1 MSAGIQ
7 ERDRQVGI
15 NQAWHNETII
25 REVVTLEEAM
35 PFDVAQAFVC
45 HKFTKPDEFG
55 IDQEHIVED
64 SSYKRLI
71 ATDDW
76 LPIGEPYGPS
86 YTPSSVALFKSIVAK
101 AFEDVPHKIVSA
113 GTVDDRCKLFCSIQT
128 TDGFRVGDREFKDFL
143 TIMDS
148 FDKSTSLQARYSNVC
163 VVCANTF
170 AAVMNSGSQIA
181 KAKHTAMLE
190 LNVQRLLDAID
201 QFIGTS
207 AQFQAML
214 KEAHETPCVRDEAR
228 AWLTGIAGRNADT
241 MTNGLKQKTARMVE
255 LFDSGRGNDG
265 RTRLDAFQAITEFET
280 HESTNR
286 KGDTAQFYT
295 SEFGSSAQTKTLVAT
310 RFTADWQRN
319 VRHGE
324 KLLEGNMIALVS

>member
-1 MSAGIQ
+1 M

-25 REVVTLEEAM
+25 REVVTLDEAM
-35 PFDVAQAFVC
+35 PFDVAEAVVC
-45 HKFTKPDEFG
+45 HKFSKPDAFG
-55 IDQEHIVED
+55 IEREHIVED
-64 SSYKRLI
+64 ASFKRLI

-76 LPIGEPYGPS
+76 LPVGDPYGPS
-86 YTPSSVALFKSIVAK
+86 YTPSSVKLFKSIVAK

-128 TDGFRVGDREFKDFL
+128 TDGFRIGDREFKDYL
-143 TIMDS
+143 TIIDS

-201 QFIGTS
+201 QFVGTS

-214 KEAHETPCVRDEAR
+214 KEAHETPCIRDEAR
-228 AWLTGIAGRNADT
+228 AWITGFAGRNMDA
-241 MTNGLKQKTARMVE
+241 MTNGLKQKTARIVE
-255 LFDSGRGNDG
+255 LFDGGRGNSG
-265 RTRLDAFQAITEFET
+265 RTRLDAFQAVTEFET

-286 KGDTAQFYT
+286 KGQNAQFYT

-310 RFTADWQRN
+310 RFKEDWTRN

-324 KLLEGNMIALVS
+324 RLLEGNTVLVA